1 MNDDIA
7 FSIDPAIDPRPRIAI
22 VRADGIETARSEAAG
37 PALVSLIGRVR
48 EAGEAWLRPERKAA
62 VRDMLRHGAYK
73 PAGRSKPS
81 SEYLLAA
88 ALDGSFPFVNG
99 PVDANNAASLAYGYP
114 ASIFDFGISGG
125 ELLLKR
131 GGAGDSYVFNPSG
144 QEIDLEDLLCVWKK
158 EGEDW
163 RPIGN
168 PVKDAM
174 TTKVFEGCGSIV
186 AVIYAPAGR
195 EGSDLEACAEFF
207 ASILRDECGATRS
220 TWMLPPD
227 PAPGPILEG

>member
-7 FSIDPAIDPRPRIAI
+7 FSIDPTIDPRPRLAI
-22 VRADGIETARSEAAG
+22 VHADGIETARSEAVG
-37 PALVSLIGRVR
+37 PALATLLGRVR

-81 SEYLLAA
+81 SEFLLAA

-114 ASIFDFGISGG
+114 ASVFDLGKSGR

-131 GGAGDSYVFNPSG
+131 GAAGDSYVFNPSG
-144 QEIDLEDLLCVWKK
+144 QEIDLEDLLCVWKRD
-158 EGEDW
+158 EGLW

-174 TTKVFEGCGSIV
+174 ATKVFEGCSSIV
-186 AVIYAPAGR
+186 AVVYAPVGP
-195 EGSDLEACAEFF
+195 EGGDLETCAEYF
-207 ASILRDECGATRS
+207 AAILRDECGATRS
-220 TWMLPPD
+220 TW
-227 PAPGPILEG
+227 AVIV

>member
-22 VRADGIETARSEAAG
+22 VRAEGLETARRDAAG
-37 PALVSLIGRVR
+37 PALTNLLGRVR
-48 EAGEAWLRPERKAA
+48 ETGEAWLRPERKAA

-73 PAGRSKPS
+73 PAGRAKPS

-88 ALDGSFPFVNG
+88 ALEGSFPFVNG

-114 ASIFDFGISGG
+114 ASIFDFGKSGG
-125 ELLLKR
+125 KLLVKR
-131 GGAGDSYVFNPSG
+131 GTAGDSYVFNPSG

-158 EGEDW
+158 EDGEW

-174 TTKVFEGCGSIV
+174 ATKVFEGCPSIV
-186 AVIYAPAGR
+186 ALVYAPAGP
-195 EGSDLEACAEFF
+195 EGADLEACAEYF
-207 ASILRDECGATRS
+207 ASILRDECGATLATWSVAADSAFLS
-220 TWMLPPD
+220 TT
-227 PAPGPILEG
+227 EG